1 MADLHKVSKERDRL
15 AKERKKFK
23 GTLIQQKLL
32 VRIDTGK
39 HFSDLISFST
49 VKISLESQHSF
60 KFIPVK
66 SLINMNLFIVFFTDE
81 LKMLDRVRV
90 KIASF
95 VAIIKVITQH

>member
-49 VKISLESQHSF
+49 VKISL
-60 KFIPVK
+60 
-66 SLINMNLFIVFFTDE
+66 
-81 LKMLDRVRV
+81 
-90 KIASF
+90 AS
-95 VAIIKVITQH
+95 